1 MQDLNTRKRSKLIF
15 DLVVQID
22 FVFSHY
28 YKIQFHINRFLTTVE
43 FHQTACSDHKNPLL
57 FNLHGH
63 EVHHGM
69 IGFTE
74 TKGVFVRV
82 AAAGLASLTGPGL
95 IRPGHGRPPSGV
107 CLPALGE
114 PGSVELLFATQC

>member
-1 MQDLNTRKRSKLIF
+1 LFGMQDLNTRKRSKLIF

-57 FNLHGH
+57 FEPTWTRSSPWHDRLHRDQG
-63 EVHHGM
+63 
-69 IGFTE
+69 
-74 TKGVFVRV
+74 RV
-82 AAAGLASLTGPGL
+82 CEGGRGWPG
-95 IRPGHGRPPSGV
+95 
-107 CLPALGE
+107 
-114 PGSVELLFATQC
+114 